1 MRILIY
7 RLILIVILLL
17 SNIAFSAVQ
26 QFSAEGEY
34 RLGDHDTRSIA
45 KDEALADAKRK
56 IIEQVG
62 VFIESYVEVN
72 NYQVTKS
79 QITSVASAC
88 IRIKSERV
96 EFLENGLLCRVY
108 LTAEVDMSTLETRLP
123 GANGNNNTNESTAN
137 RDRDTT
143 NRNRGSSTRDRSSTN
158 RDRNSTNRD
167 RSSTS
172 RDRGGG
178 TTSSRDRSRTNT
190 VNVDFDDLNKVRT
203 RMVNN
208 LSQATSFTAAAEY
221 KLQEVTGIT
230 NVGHYD
236 EKGSIANS
244 LRANPEMQ
252 KNYRFAEL
260 NSFINEVG
268 ASRITDILNQQS
280 GANSK
285 ERMTWAKND
294 RAKAKHFR
302 DLAIKDAAYL
312 AKQIR
317 KIISKAPASD
327 RERLRILQIEAEDTI
342 KLLKALD
349 NRNKAMDKVA
359 KKYEKIN
366 KIVAAKV

>member
-7 RLILIVILLL
+7 RLILIVMLTLP
-17 SNIAFSAVQ
+17 NIAFSAVQ
-26 QFSAEGEY
+26 EFSAEGEY

-45 KDEALADAKRK
+45 KEEALADAKRK

-108 LTAEVDMSTLETRLP
+108 LTAEVDMSTLESRLP

-137 RDRDTT
+137 RDRDTI
-143 NRNRGSSTRDRSSTN
+143 NRNRGSTTRDRSSNNRDRSSTN
-158 RDRNSTNRD
+158 RGGNNTN
-167 RSSTS
+167 
-172 RDRGGG
+172 
-178 TTSSRDRSRTNT
+178 SRDRSGANT
-190 VNVDFDDLNKVRT
+190 TNVDFAELDKART

-260 NSFINEVG
+260 NSFVNEVG
-268 ASRITDILNQQS
+268 ASRITDILNQQN
-280 GANSK
+280 GATAK
-285 ERMTWAKND
+285 EKMTWAKND
-294 RAKAKHFR
+294 RAKAKHYR
-302 DLAIKDAAYL
+302 DLAIKEAKYL
-312 AKQIR
+312 SKLIR
-317 KIISKAPASD
+317 KIIGKSSGAD

-349 NRNKAMDKVA
+349 ARNKAMDKVT
-359 KKYEKIN
+359 KKYEKTN